1 MYSGSLKEK
10 GTKRKRRKRGGKLLG
25 MEELLISEQQRTSR
39 PFKQRACTFNIFKVR
54 SILYEGSSA
63 NEAESKRRAGKWKGL
78 RRKRVGRKAR

>member
-1 MYSGSLKEK
+1 MYSSIV
-10 GTKRKRRKRGGKLLG
+10 KRKRNETKKKGKRRKTPG

-78 RRKRVGRKAR
+78 RRKRGGRKAR

>member
-1 MYSGSLKEK
+1 MYSSIV
-10 GTKRKRRKRGGKLLG
+10 KRKRNETKKKEKRRKTPG